1 MDSYL
6 PSRKIAENIALHY
19 GTPAFITSAEILQD
33 HLQQMLSAF
42 PWKKK
47 KILYAIKANPNPV
60 IVKTLKDS
68 GIHGVDTVCPHEVQ
82 LALDTGFL
90 PEQIVFTGSNPSD
103 EEIHFVTK
111 KKVLIN
117 AGSLSEIE
125 RFGKMFP
132 GKQIAVRL
140 NPDVGAGEHEK
151 IITGVHDSKFGVL
164 PEDFPEVRRLMEKYD
179 LRLSG
184 IHSHIGSGFYD
195 ADTFADSVQCVLDV
209 ATEFPNLDFVDFGGG
224 FGIHYHPEKKPIDL
238 PEFGK
243 KTKDCSKNSPNK
255 TEKKSRCASN
265 QENSLWANR
274 PVC

>member
-151 IITGVHDSKFGVL
+151 DYYRSARLQIWGIT
-164 PEDFPEVRRLMEKYD
+164 RRFS
-179 LRLSG
+179 RST
-184 IHSHIGSGFYD
+184 S
-195 ADTFADSVQCVLDV
+195 
-209 ATEFPNLDFVDFGGG
+209 
-224 FGIHYHPEKKPIDL
+224 ID
-238 PEFGK
+238 GK
-243 KTKDCSKNSPNK
+243 I
-255 TEKKSRCASN
+255 
-265 QENSLWANR
+265 
-274 PVC
+274 